1 MDDVR
6 LGNALRVIRVRNRL
20 RQSDV
25 AHRAGLRREVVSRL
39 ERGGLA
45 RTPLDQAR
53 AVARALGASLD
64 VRLRW
69 QGADLDRV
77 SGEAH
82 ADLHE
87 ALVGLLGR
95 RRPWEWRG
103 EVSFSSFA
111 ERGVIDILAWH
122 PPTRSLLIIELK
134 TELVDPQQL
143 VATMDRRTRLA
154 RRVAERFGWKPAT
167 VSCWVVLSEGSPNR
181 RRARRHR
188 GLLRTAFPA
197 HGHAMRR
204 WLRAPAGQIAA
215 LSFWSQVHSGSVRR
229 TVSQTK
235 RVHRPRSGS
244 PKRGHGRDQ
253 AENGATHGAQPSNG
267 PQPDV

>member
-1 MDDVR
+1 MDDVQ
-6 LGNALRVIRVRNRL
+6 LGNTLRVMRIRKRL

-25 AHRAGLRREVVSRL
+25 ARRAGLRRETVSRL
-39 ERGGLA
+39 ERGGSG
-45 RTPLDQAR
+45 RVPLDQVR
-53 AVARALGASLD
+53 SVAVALGASLD

-77 SGEAH
+77 TGAAH

-87 ALVGLLGR
+87 ALLGLLGR
-95 RRPWEWRG
+95 RPPWRWRG
-103 EVSFSSFA
+103 EVSFSIYG

-134 TELVDPQQL
+134 TELVDPQEL

-154 RRVAERFGWKPAT
+154 RRIATRFGWDPAT
-167 VSCWVVLSEGSPNR
+167 VSCWVVLSEGSTNR
-181 RRARRHR
+181 RRVRRHQ

-197 HGHAMRR
+197 HGHAVRR
-204 WLRAPAGQIAA
+204 WLGAPAGRIAA
-215 LSFWSQVHSGSVRR
+215 LSFWSDVRSGSVRR

-235 RVHRPRSGS
+235 RVRRPRARS
-244 PKRGHGRDQ
+244 
-253 AENGATHGAQPSNG
+253 
-267 PQPDV
+267 